1 MQGFA
6 TFSIILI
13 ELSKLKRMKKS
24 LFIFSFL
31 PLALILLL
39 CMGCRDTEVRDDI
52 HEIPGILKKVNN
64 VTDMEGVL
72 HFDIERTSWYINVAQ
87 QEGSDSTRYNVDLTE
102 QLYPIMDSNHNAE
115 NYKILFSGI
124 ICEWVDHPSEPLF
137 VIITKIELI
146 RKE

>member
-1 MQGFA
+1 
-6 TFSIILI
+6 
-13 ELSKLKRMKKS
+13 MKKKFFI
-24 LFIFSFL
+24 LFFL
-31 PLALILLL
+31 PLALIGLL
-39 CMGCRDTEVRDDI
+39 CMGCSDTDTRDDI
-52 HEIPGILKKVNN
+52 HELPDILKKVNN
-64 VTDMEGVL
+64 VTDIEGVL

-87 QEGSDSTRYNVDLTE
+87 QEGNDSTRYNVDLTE